1 MGSNN
6 ESLTPNLVFNP
17 TTAAATLSQMRLF
30 QVRIRHAMNNRRTQT
45 IQAGLTN
52 PLWNPSLA
60 SLYYNN
66 DHLLQLQQRIALG
79 SESSALQQERII
91 NKTSKHVTALTVD
104 YSQTQLLLQ
113 SFQQQQ
119 QNQSVIPPTS
129 SHMSNHFKSKSLTAV
144 TVASTT
150 SINRQ

>member
-1 MGSNN
+1 MGSSN

-30 QVRIRHAMNNRRTQT
+30 QVENLFLSLLLKKH
-45 IQAGLTN
+45 IQAGLAN

-79 SESSALQQERII
+79 TESSALQQEW
-91 NKTSKHVTALTVD
+91 S
-104 YSQTQLLLQ
+104 
-113 SFQQQQ
+113 
-119 QNQSVIPPTS
+119 
-129 SHMSNHFKSKSLTAV
+129 
-144 TVASTT
+144 
-150 SINRQ
+150 